1 MGDDTTL
8 ALQVFDL
15 LLQDGI
21 QLREDIVRSGLIRRE
36 PRLAPGALRIEL
48 VQHAGNLVQG
58 KAQRGQLAN
67 AQHAQQILRSVVSVA
82 VGLARRLIQQTDRV
96 VVAQRAH
103 GNAGKLCQF
112 VALHGPSP
120 SYVAAR
126 PWRRP

>member
-15 LLQDGI
+15 LLQGGI

-82 VGLARRLIQQTDRV
+82 VGWR
-96 VVAQRAH
+96 
-103 GNAGKLCQF
+103 GG
-112 VALHGPSP
+112 S
-120 SYVAAR
+120 SSR
-126 PWRRP
+126 PIAW